1 MPTLTYHGHACFEV
15 STEDHAVIIDP
26 WLTDNPQADVGPEQI
41 ECRGILVT
49 HGHSDHLGNALAIA
63 LRTNA
68 EVVTTYELAQYFIDG
83 GAQRVHAMHIGGGH
97 QFRFGHVKLT
107 PALHGGAV
115 HGDETGRYTCTP
127 CGFLLD
133 MDGKVVYH
141 AGDTALSAE
150 MGLIGRRN
158 KIACALL
165 PVGDNYTMGLD
176 DAVEAVLMLKP
187 KVVIPMHVN
196 TYEFIQQDL
205 SSFPARVRAKTKGK
219 TKAVLLEPGETY
231 VVK

>member
-15 STEDHAVIIDP
+15 STEDYTVIIDP

-49 HGHSDHLGNALAIA
+49 HGHADHLGNALAIA

-68 EVVTTYELAQYFIDG
+68 EVVTTAELAQYFIDG
-83 GAQRVHAMHIGGGH
+83 GAGRVYPMHIGGSH
-97 QFRFGHVKLT
+97 QFRFGSVRLT
-107 PALHGGAV
+107 PALHGGSVA
-115 HGDETGRYTCTP
+115 GDETGKYACTP

-133 MDGKVVYH
+133 MDGKVIYH
-141 AGDTALSAE
+141 AGDTGLSAE
-150 MGLIGRRN
+150 MALIGKRHS
-158 KIACALL
+158 IACALL
-165 PVGDNYTMGLD
+165 PVGGNYTMDPD

-196 TYEFIQQDL
+196 TFDTIRQDL
-205 SSFPARVRAKTKGK
+205 SGFPATVKTATKGK
-219 TKAVLLEPGETY
+219 TTAVLLKPGETLD
-231 VVK
+231 V